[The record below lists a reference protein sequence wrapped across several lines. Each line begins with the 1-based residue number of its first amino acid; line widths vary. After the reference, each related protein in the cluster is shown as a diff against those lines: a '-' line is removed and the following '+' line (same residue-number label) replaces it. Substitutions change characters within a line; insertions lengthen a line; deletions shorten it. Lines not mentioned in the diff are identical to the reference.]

1 MAHRVKLMLKVVLCL
16 GLRHKRILIYNSIT
30 LYMPLISLKRKG
42 AVKKRPTKRPI
53 NLASA
58 NLSVFF

>member
-30 LYMPLISLKRKG
+30 LYMPLISLKRKE
-42 AVKKRPTKRPI
+42 
-53 NLASA
+53 
-58 NLSVFF
+58 LSIRTALLNYTLLMLIIQQQ

>member
-30 LYMPLISLKRKG
+30 LYMPLISLKRKE
-42 AVKKRPTKRPI
+42 
-53 NLASA
+53 
-58 NLSVFF
+58 LSIRTALLNYTLLMIIIQQQ